1 MHACD
6 TRLPVAQLGGLM
18 WWDDTEQ
25 PGRLT
30 VVLPPAQRRVDVI
43 YLFEHFADVS
53 NSDRALGPG
62 VIWLVQLLAIRD
74 LDLLVRTVYIHMDSI
89 ATTIVITLHMNRHP
103 SSPLLHHANDGMH
116 ICGYIPSIHTWHLV
130 QWS

>member
-62 VIWLVQLLAIRD
+62 VIWLVQLLAVRD
-74 LDLLVRTVYIHMDSI
+74 LDLLVRPVYIHVNSTS
-89 ATTIVITLHMNRHP
+89 TTIIITLHMNRPHP
-103 SSPLLHHANDGMH
+103 APS
-116 ICGYIPSIHTWHLV
+116 YIMQMTGCIYAVTYRQSIHGI
-130 QWS
+130 

>member
-6 TRLPVAQLGGLM
+6 TRLPVAQLGGGM

-25 PGRLT
+25 PGVFT

-43 YLFEHFADVS
+43 YLLEHFADVS
-53 NSDRALGPG
+53 NSDRGLGPG
-62 VIWLVQLLAIRD
+62 VFWLVQLLAVRD
-74 LDLLVRTVYIHMDSI
+74 LDLLVRTVYIHMNST
-89 ATTIVITLHMNRHP
+89 ATTIIVTLHMNRPP
-103 SSPLLHHANDGMH
+103 SSTLLHHANNGMY
-116 ICGYIPSIHTWHLV
+116 ICGYIPSVNTWHMM